1 MNLKKI
7 FSALKKS
14 SNAYAVPNEFR
25 LTDIL
30 GEDDLL
36 ANRKLTAAS
45 YSLTWQNPPQSALVF
60 MAFPYGLNGGGLRTI
75 ITQMESMSARWGLKN
90 YICFY
95 PRYKQS
101 PKNLKLQ
108 ETLKENM
115 RREFPLLNF
124 EIIPYS
130 DNFDDYPEVDIALC
144 NWWLTAFPLAKFR
157 KCRQKYYL
165 LQDFEPC
172 FSQAGSTYAVTE
184 ESYRFGFIGLAN
196 SSALAG
202 LYRSY
207 GNRAVYCY
215 QAGVNHRLYYPRPD
229 KHIGKTFTK
238 LFFTGGRQRPATILN
253 FWRKYLRR

>member
-157 KCRQKYYL
+157 KCREIL
-165 LQDFEPC
+165 
-172 FSQAGSTYAVTE
+172 SS
-184 ESYRFGFIGLAN
+184 SGF
-196 SSALAG
+196 
-202 LYRSY
+202 
-207 GNRAVYCY
+207 
-215 QAGVNHRLYYPRPD
+215 
-229 KHIGKTFTK
+229 
-238 LFFTGGRQRPATILN
+238 
-253 FWRKYLRR
+253 